1 MVLEVVLVEAS
12 SGQRRWV
19 LVALLVAG
27 IWAGFTLNLNPAK
40 LVHGNP
46 SIAKEFLVHAIS
58 PALDYESEVPT
69 GTSPLILKAVH
80 AAWQTVIFA
89 AAAMGISIIGGVLL
103 GFLASSSLMI
113 GAHRGLARS
122 VRIAI
127 YGATR
132 LLITFMRSI
141 HELLWA
147 VLFLAAFGISQL
159 SAVVALALPCTG
171 ILAKIFSEL
180 IDETSRTASEAVHA
194 AGGSPLQVYF
204 FVLAPQAMPD
214 ILAYSFYRFECAL
227 RSSAVL
233 GFFGYPTLGFYI
245 AASFENLYFGEVWT
259 YLYTLFLLVALMDV
273 WSGRIRMG
281 LQQ

>member
-1 MVLEVVLVEAS
+1 MVLGVVLVEAS

-19 LVALLVAG
+19 LVALIGAG
-27 IWAGFTLNLNPAK
+27 IWAAITLNLNPTQLIPSNA
-40 LVHGNP
+40 
-46 SIAKEFLVHAIS
+46 SIAKEFLVHAFA
-58 PALDYESEVPT
+58 PALDYESEVPP
-69 GTSPLILKAVH
+69 GTTPLVIKAIH
-80 AAWQTVIFA
+80 AAWQTVLFA

-113 GAHRGLARS
+113 GTRRGIARS
-122 VRIAI
+122 VGIAV
-127 YGATR
+127 YGTTR
-132 LLITFMRSI
+132 LLITFMRSV

-180 IDETSRTASEAVHA
+180 IDETPRAASNAIHG
-194 AGGSPLQVYF
+194 AGASPIQVYF

-233 GFFGYPTLGFYI
+233 GFFGYPTLGFHI

-259 YLYTLFLLVALMDV
+259 YLYALFFLVALVDV
-273 WSGRIRMG
+273 WSGKIRMG